1 MQFMKRLL
9 LTTAFGGLLG
19 AFLFAWLSPS
29 VLVWYFTPPAEL
41 GLSCSSA
48 VDWAI
53 HTYRKVM
60 FTGIL
65 LGSIVGAILFFAF
78 RKKEAPNV
86 ATDLNQN

>member
-1 MQFMKRLL
+1 MQLIKRLL
-9 LTTAFGGLLG
+9 LTTLFGGLLG

-60 FTGIL
+60 FTGVI

-78 RKKEAPNV
+78 RKKPGAPQD
-86 ATDLNQN
+86 AQMHQN